1 MFRFSRVELLQ
12 GLPLVV
18 IITAGSVGASFALT
32 TAMMMVV
39 GFHEAQ
45 LHYVLAAMFPT
56 IITPIAAY
64 PLVIGAYRLRQM
76 KMDLERLLR
85 LDGLTA
91 IPNRRAFFERAA
103 DVFARKSTAVAMM
116 IDIDHFKKVND
127 AFGHAVGDA
136 VLSEIGHTIERFV
149 QSVPQGGERI
159 TARIGG
165 EEFAVLIEGVGL
177 TDASRLAQAIVD
189 QVRAVPIVVGNL
201 VIPITVSIGVA
212 LRGDE
217 ASADQLLRQAD
228 GACYRAKRLGRDRCC
243 QAEPNDRVSQEGG
256 VLAPVRH
263 LAAVG

>member
-1 MFRFSRVELLQ
+1 MFRFSRVEIRQ
-12 GLPLVV
+12 GLPVV
-18 IITAGSVGASFALT
+18 LIITAGSIGASFVLT

-64 PLVIGAYRLRQM
+64 PLVIGAHRLRQM
-76 KMDLERLLR
+76 KLDLERLLR

-127 AFGHAVGDA
+127 AYGHAVGDV
-136 VLSEIGHTIERFV
+136 VLSEVGHTIERFIDA
-149 QSVPQGGERI
+149 VPQGGERI

-177 TDASRLAQAIVD
+177 KDACRLAQAIVD
-189 QVRAVPIVVGNL
+189 QVRAAPIVAGNL
-201 VIPITVSIGVA
+201 VIPITVSVGVA

-228 GACYRAKRLGRDRCC
+228 CACYRAKRLGRDRCC
-243 QAEPNDRVSQEGG
+243 QSEPNDGACQEGG
-256 VLAPVRH
+256 AFAPALR